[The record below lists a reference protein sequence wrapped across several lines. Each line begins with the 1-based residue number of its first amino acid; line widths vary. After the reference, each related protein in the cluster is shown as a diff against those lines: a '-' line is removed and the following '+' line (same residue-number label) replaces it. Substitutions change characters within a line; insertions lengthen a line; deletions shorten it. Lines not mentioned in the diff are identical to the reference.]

1 MSKLNSERKSITLQK
16 KNIEGLEKL
25 VEAKKYKNFSQ
36 AVDAAIEDK
45 LQETVL
51 DNCDLEQIPENI
63 SFLNVAKKVA
73 KGVKNGY

>member
-51 DNCDLEQIPENI
+51 DSCDLEQIPENI

>member
-36 AVDAAIEDK
+36 AVDSAIEDK
-45 LQETVL
+45 LQDTVL
-51 DNCDLEQIPENI
+51 DNCDLKQIPENI
-63 SFLNVAKKVA
+63 SFLNVAKKIA

>member
-45 LQETVL
+45 LQETAL

>member
-36 AVDAAIEDK
+36 AVDSAIEDK
-45 LQETVL
+45 LQDTVL
-51 DNCDLEQIPENI
+51 DDCDLKQIPENI
-63 SFLNVAKKVA
+63 SFLNVAKKIA

>member
-1 MSKLNSERKSITLQK
+1 MSKLNSERKSVTLQK

-25 VEAKKYKNFSQ
+25 VDAKKYKNFSQ
-36 AVDAAIEDK
+36 AVDAAVEDK

-51 DNCDLEQIPENI
+51 DNCDLKQIPEDI
-63 SFLNVAKKVA
+63 SFLNVAKKIA